1 MDRENLQPP
10 GRPDRLHGESLIQT
24 SAALFGITLFAAAL
38 RFFRLGEWSF
48 WGDEIFT
55 LSGKPDGFF
64 PSVSTALIRLT
75 TDVLG
80 VNELTARLAPAL
92 IGILTIPVFYVLVS
106 AAFGRSVGL
115 ISSGLLAV
123 STWHLYWSQNARY
136 FVLMLL
142 FYTISLMLFYLGI
155 EKNQT
160 RLLLVS
166 LIFLGLAAVE
176 RLQAL
181 ILLPI
186 LAVYAAGLAL
196 FPIPRPAGFN
206 LKNLAFF
213 FGPCIVIGAALAWPF
228 LGNLSG
234 WMEGFGRV
242 NNTPYWIITGF
253 VYYVGLPTIS
263 LGACT
268 ALYLLGQKNH
278 AGLLFGLAAAV
289 PPLVIAAISP
299 FHYTASRYFFVSLT
313 SWIVLAGIG
322 TAALFQ
328 RRPAASTLLPAAVA
342 LILIGTPLT
351 ENYLYYRYHNGNR
364 ENWREAFEYI
374 RAHQREGDRVILADI
389 DIGRYY
395 LNQRVYP
402 LNREVMDLVQVRD
415 TRVWFVVDDPTEELY
430 PEYAAW
436 IFNHARLME
445 NFDVYVHAR
454 IYKIRVYL
462 YDPKIAP
469 YLKPE

>member
-1 MDRENLQPP
+1 MDRESTL
-10 GRPDRLHGESLIQT
+10 GPDQTNRQLELSFSLT
-24 SAALFGITLFAAAL
+24 SAALIGVTLLAAAL
-38 RFFRLGEWSF
+38 RFFRLGQWSF

-64 PSVSTALIRLT
+64 PSISTALIRLT
-75 TDVLG
+75 TDTLG
-80 VNELTARLAPAL
+80 VSELTARLAPAL
-92 IGILTIPVFYVLVS
+92 IGTLTIPVFYFLVA
-106 AAFGRSVGL
+106 AAFGKSVGL
-115 ISSGLLAV
+115 IGGGLLAV

-142 FYTISLMLFYLGI
+142 FYTISLMLFYLGL
-155 EKNQT
+155 EKN
-160 RLLLVS
+160 RPGLLLVS

-186 LAVYAAGLAL
+186 LAIYAAGLAL
-196 FPIPRPAGFN
+196 LPIPRPAGFN
-206 LKNLAFF
+206 LKNLAVY
-213 FGPCIVIGAALAWPF
+213 FGPCILIGAALAWPF
-228 LGNLSG
+228 LGNLAG
-234 WMEGFGRV
+234 WMDGFGRV
-242 NNTPYWIITGF
+242 NNSPYWIITGF

-263 LGACT
+263 LGACS
-268 ALYLLGQKNH
+268 ALYLLGRKNH

-322 TAALFQ
+322 TAALF
-328 RRPAASTLLPAAVA
+328 RSRPSASILLPAAVV
-342 LILIGTPLT
+342 LILIGTPMT
-351 ENYLYYRYHNGNR
+351 ENYLYFRYHNGNR

-374 RAHQREGDRVILADI
+374 RANQREGDRVVLADI

-402 LNREVMDLVQVRD
+402 FLQEVMDLVEVRD
-415 TRVWFVVDDPTEELY
+415 SRVWFIVDDPTEELY
-430 PEYAAW
+430 PEYTAW
-436 IFNHARLME
+436 IFTHARPME

-454 IYKIRVYL
+454 IYKMRVYL
-462 YDPKIAP
+462 YDPKIVP
-469 YLKPE
+469 YLKPD